1 MIAVSRRNLLL
12 GAGSALPVAAC
23 GGKPGGFSPDP
34 STVDFVTAAS
44 TAARAF
50 CGFLPTADT
59 LAKIA
64 LALALPVATPIEVV
78 ASNAAHAFCDQVAP
92 VITPMKALR
101 QFRRSVEPGTGKD
114 VDDFGFIPVNGKPVH
129 ITVYS

>member
-34 STVDFVTAAS
+34 STVDF
-44 TAARAF
+44 
-50 CGFLPTADT
+50 
-59 LAKIA
+59 A

-101 QFRRSVEPGTGKD
+101 QFRRSVEPGTGKN